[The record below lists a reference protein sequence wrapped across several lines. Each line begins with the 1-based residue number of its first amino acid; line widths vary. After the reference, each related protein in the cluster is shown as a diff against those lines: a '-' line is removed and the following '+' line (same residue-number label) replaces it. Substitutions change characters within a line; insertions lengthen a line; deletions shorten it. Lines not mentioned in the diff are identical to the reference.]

1 MYVCGGGV
9 LGTSAEGGDGG
20 LGDSCAS
27 ADLEIIV
34 SAAAAIRT
42 IYIALILA
50 VSARP
55 KHADQNLGSAAELS
69 FWVRNLQK
77 IPALAGLSISS
88 NRLFQ
93 FRNFTKLEINA
104 A

>member
-1 MYVCGGGV
+1 M
-9 LGTSAEGGDGG
+9 
-20 LGDSCAS
+20 
-27 ADLEIIV
+27 

-77 IPALAGLSISS
+77 NPRFGGALYFKQSVIPFPEFHQIGNQCGLANNNSFPVTLAK
-88 NRLFQ
+88 RLASM
-93 FRNFTKLEINA
+93 TPYKSA
-104 A
+104 HPSC